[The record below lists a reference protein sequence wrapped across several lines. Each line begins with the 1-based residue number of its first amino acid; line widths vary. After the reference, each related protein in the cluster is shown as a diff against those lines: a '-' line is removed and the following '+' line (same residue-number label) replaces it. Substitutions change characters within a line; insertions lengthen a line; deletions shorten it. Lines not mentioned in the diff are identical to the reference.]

1 LTTTNGT
8 NGNDMNNKSIKS
20 VINKFDLT
28 VFNDSLKKYVAKW
41 EIAKLCASMK
51 VNIKTT
57 KNTENTK
64 NNHSQIICAHLIKT
78 QQSTL
83 NYVFNHIT
91 KTI

>member
-1 LTTTNGT
+1 
-8 NGNDMNNKSIKS
+8 MNNKNNKT

-51 VNIKTT
+51 VSIKTT

-64 NNHSQIICAHLIKT
+64 NNQIICAHLIKT